1 MLVLPSHIPKHIL
14 PPPISRL
21 AGWHPQKKKK
31 KVWSGL
37 DRKKNAVGG
46 PELLLIS
53 RPGSLPCTRAT
64 TNIEESESDHG
75 NRNPP
80 QNYIHI
86 KQHKHSSCICLPSN
100 RNHFTASR
108 NLAKNTALRSRCTA
122 DEHQHC
128 RRRTGPNGIVF
139 LPLSQQQLLSKASQ
153 LGTTERYPVTQ
164 FPAYCESI
172 FRLLLKIAVGWGTRC
187 VYINF
192 WNHLLFRIRIK
203 WKRRLH
209 LGSGIRRHS
218 SSLMRKT
225 DVRTHSK
232 QWPSNKPVYTP
243 LKPSKPFAKR
253 NEKRPLFTLGFV
265 RPPYFIHS
273 LWGVGVGTF
282 PHGCAKKKS
291 KLRS

>member
-1 MLVLPSHIPKHIL
+1 MCWFCRAISLSTSFHLPFPALQVGI
-14 PPPISRL
+14 R
-21 AGWHPQKKKK
+21 KK

-37 DRKKNAVGG
+37 DRKKMRLGVPNFC
-46 PELLLIS
+46 S
-53 RPGSLPCTRAT
+53 SPGLAAFLALEQEQTLKKVNQIMET
-64 TNIEESESDHG
+64 E
-75 NRNPP
+75 NPP

-153 LGTTERYPVTQ
+153 LGTIERYPVTQ

-203 WKRRLH
+203 
-209 LGSGIRRHS
+209 
-218 SSLMRKT
+218 
-225 DVRTHSK
+225 
-232 QWPSNKPVYTP
+232 
-243 LKPSKPFAKR
+243 
-253 NEKRPLFTLGFV
+253 
-265 RPPYFIHS
+265 
-273 LWGVGVGTF
+273 
-282 PHGCAKKKS
+282 
-291 KLRS
+291 